1 MLRAHSRLR
10 PHGARHL
17 RTLTAFFEI
26 FQFLRRRREC
36 IDAQRAAERQ
46 HQLAMFDKAL
56 QMFETLTE
64 GQTKQAAEQA
74 AALIEIAKANAAQA
88 ETFATWL
95 KSFQTAEAP
104 TSSVVREDDEF
115 AAEQQRM
122 FEQLG
127 ISPDSELPAEFK
139 LALRLQQ
146 GITDLGASAP
156 A

>member
-1 MLRAHSRLR
+1 MQPS
-10 PHGARHL
+10 GARHL
-17 RTLTAFFEI
+17 RTLKAFFEI
-26 FQFLRRRREC
+26 FQFLRRRRERLL
-36 IDAQRAAERQ
+36 AERAAERE
-46 HQLAMFDKAL
+46 HQLAMLDKAL

-64 GQTKQAAEQA
+64 GQTRQAQEQA

-95 KSFQTAEAP
+95 KAFQAAEPP
-104 TSSVVREDDEF
+104 TSSVVREEDEF

-127 ISPDSELPAEFK
+127 IIPSSGIPEEFK

-156 A
+156 Q